1 MIVIMIKK
9 VNMNKSILKFR
20 NSSKIVYIKGSVFSP
35 KNLESDMNLTAYGN
49 LKSRKYGNVIP
60 FHYTTIT
67 FFFLFN

>member
-20 NSSKIVYIKGSVFSP
+20 NSSKIVYIKGSVFSR

-49 LKSRKYGNVIP
+49 LKSRKYGNVIS